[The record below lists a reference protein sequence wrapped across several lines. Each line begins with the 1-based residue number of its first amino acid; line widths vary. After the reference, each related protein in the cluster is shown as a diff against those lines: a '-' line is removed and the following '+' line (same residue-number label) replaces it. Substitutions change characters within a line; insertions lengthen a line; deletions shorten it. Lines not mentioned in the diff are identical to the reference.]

1 MKGIFLGLW
10 HVLWNMIFDKREQ
23 AYLTAELM
31 VGYFC
36 DLEFTLADTKMFC
49 QFVPGSHLAWRIPL
63 YVYSLG
69 TESYQEILSRECIFL
84 L

>member
-1 MKGIFLGLW
+1 
-10 HVLWNMIFDKREQ
+10 MILEKREQ
-23 AYLTAELM
+23 AYLTAERM
-31 VGYFC
+31 VGHFC

-49 QFVPGSHLAWRIPL
+49 QFVPESHLAWRIP